1 MKKKIYISLLIS
13 IVVILF
19 NIYYSYSYVYNE
31 KDITLDTIK
40 NKNRT
45 SAASYIKSKYGSSSD
60 FVTLLPS
67 GKSVLNLHTNLTC
80 KTVSQKNCTV
90 QIGEGKT
97 IQLSNKT
104 TKNILGKNPS
114 LGSNIDIVIEVTVD
128 EKTDITKKQNDFI
141 ITIKKISSDSEISN
155 DSEDENESENN
166 GSNEEG
172 NDEESSSDDSSDENN
187 SDEDDVDWWEDKW
200 DDLTNIVGHL
210 KVKLID
216 ILLMPFD
223 GIQSAINSIQT
234 GSFSQKDKLT
244 SWNIVM
250 EPEDI
255 LADQNKN
262 QYVGYTKNAENLG
275 AKGQKPQYIN
285 ARNDGLEDITTI
297 PIIPVEF
304 YSMARGQIDLFDVN
318 FLSGQDNTSL
328 HTSTSKWLILR
339 NFVSAVMHI
348 TIYLG
353 AAVLIIKLIIDAIAI
368 VSNSLNPDKR
378 KEAIVDL
385 NDFVKS
391 AIMLVSTVLIMG
403 ICIFLSNSMFNDIN
417 TSNVNELPIR
427 VNVGSGKN
435 DGTGNKYSFSTNI
448 MGYYRFMAQANRP
461 RTSDLKALYAII
473 YIVLVVINALQVLV
487 MLVRVIILAILSV
500 LGPIIVIAS
509 IFKKKSVCGM
519 TYQGWIINYLT
530 VSSIQLIIA
539 IVYSI
544 ILQITF

>member
-1 MKKKIYISLLIS
+1 
-13 IVVILF
+13 
-19 NIYYSYSYVYNE
+19 
-31 KDITLDTIK
+31 
-40 NKNRT
+40 
-45 SAASYIKSKYGSSSD
+45 
-60 FVTLLPS
+60 
-67 GKSVLNLHTNLTC
+67 
-80 KTVSQKNCTV
+80 
-90 QIGEGKT
+90 
-97 IQLSNKT
+97 
-104 TKNILGKNPS
+104 
-114 LGSNIDIVIEVTVD
+114 
-128 EKTDITKKQNDFI
+128 
-141 ITIKKISSDSEISN
+141 
-155 DSEDENESENN
+155 
-166 GSNEEG
+166 
-172 NDEESSSDDSSDENN
+172 
-187 SDEDDVDWWEDKW
+187 
-200 DDLTNIVGHL
+200 
-210 KVKLID
+210 
-216 ILLMPFD
+216 MPFD

-234 GSFSQKDKLT
+234 SSFSQKDKLT

-285 ARNDGLEDITTI
+285 ARNEGLEDITTI

-328 HTSTSKWLILR
+328 HASTSKWLILR

-368 VSNSLNPDKR
+368 VSNSLNPDSLNPDTR
-378 KEAIVDL
+378 KKAIDNL
-385 NDFVKS
+385 NEFIKL
-391 AIMLVSTVLIMG
+391 AIMLVSTILIMG

-417 TSNVNELPIR
+417 TSYDNELPIR

-487 MLVRVIILAILSV
+487 MLGRVIILAILSV